1 MSYPALARMNRRE
14 TLCTRSLRH
23 DYRGDYRGI
32 LITSVRWPTQP
43 DLRTVSAKLTASQV
57 ISRRKSSTLSFF
69 CTGVHLNI
77 HLSLTPLISLVAG
90 VLILIMPKL
99 LNFIVA
105 VYLIMIGLIGLFGL
119 GSIRIS

>member
-1 MSYPALARMNRRE
+1 LAHTAGPANGLSQAGRIAG
-14 TLCTRSLRH
+14 H
-23 DYRGDYRGI
+23 FA
-32 LITSVRWPTQP
+32 
-43 DLRTVSAKLTASQV
+43 AKIQH
-57 ISRRKSSTLSFF
+57 SFIF